1 MDVYNNFLAVQLF
14 CCFFGILFTVYGF
27 HYNPHSQVEPN
38 ESVGSLKTPTES
50 NVVQIGTFSNELM
63 RLAIQRA
70 ILNQK
75 TEVDVVT
82 KVLELNALDEKLLKQ
97 GKEIIAKENGS

>member
-1 MDVYNNFLAVQLF
+1 MDVYNNFLAVHLF
-14 CCFFGILFTVYGF
+14 CSFFGILFTVFGF
-27 HYNPHSQVEPN
+27 RYNPNSQVEPN
-38 ESVGSLKTPTES
+38 ESVGSLETPTES

-82 KVLELNALDEKLLKQ
+82 KRTGPHRLDT
-97 GKEIIAKENGS
+97 